1 MASTEPEGDLVTGPP
16 AIDPQTLPQTL
27 KLGPTT
33 LSHGITLRPLA
44 LSHAQDL
51 YTNLCGPSNYNFYK
65 YLPAGPFHDIE
76 AFTSHLKSMLDGSFY
91 YPFSIFSSDPSHL
104 SNQNPNATKTREEE
118 GEKGEGTP
126 ISIICLLNISPPNRS
141 VEIGYVLFSSS
152 LQRTTAGT
160 AAVYLLMKFC
170 FEELHYQR
178 VEWKCNDRNKPSE
191 RAALRLG
198 FRFEGIFRKHMVV
211 KGRRRD
217 SAWFSVIDDEW
228 VLQGKGGV
236 RRGLEGW
243 LVGENFDEGGG
254 QRRKLEEVRGGE

>member
-1 MASTEPEGDLVTGPP
+1 
-16 AIDPQTLPQTL
+16 
-27 KLGPTT
+27 
-33 LSHGITLRPLA
+33 
-44 LSHAQDL
+44 
-51 YTNLCGPSNYNFYK
+51 
-65 YLPAGPFHDIE
+65 
-76 AFTSHLKSMLDGSFY
+76 
-91 YPFSIFSSDPSHL
+91 
-104 SNQNPNATKTREEE
+104 
-118 GEKGEGTP
+118 
-126 ISIICLLNISPPNRS
+126 
-141 VEIGYVLFSSS
+141 
-152 LQRTTAGT
+152 
-160 AAVYLLMKFC
+160 MKFC